1 MAENYDQMRRD
12 AIHRAQEMQRRAQ
25 VQNGGRRPPPGYS
38 GNAMAGGGTPKK
50 QTTAQ
55 SKLAPEPERPPEPK
69 PSPES
74 KAERSTVPA
83 KPQGTQMPAS
93 APAFFD
99 TLFADKER
107 NLVLG
112 LFLILMEEKSTDPSL
127 LFALLYLL
135 L

>member
-25 VQNGGRRPPPGYS
+25 PQGNRRPPPGYTGS
-38 GNAMAGGGTPKK
+38 AMAGGGTPKK
-50 QTTAQ
+50 QAA
-55 SKLAPEPERPPEPK
+55 APPKPAPPPEPK
-69 PSPES
+69 PNPEP
-74 KAERSTVPA
+74 KVERPA
-83 KPQGTQMPAS
+83 APAQQQGAQVPAS

-99 TLFADKER
+99 ALFADKER

-112 LFLILMEEKSTDPSL
+112 LLLILMEEKSTDPSL